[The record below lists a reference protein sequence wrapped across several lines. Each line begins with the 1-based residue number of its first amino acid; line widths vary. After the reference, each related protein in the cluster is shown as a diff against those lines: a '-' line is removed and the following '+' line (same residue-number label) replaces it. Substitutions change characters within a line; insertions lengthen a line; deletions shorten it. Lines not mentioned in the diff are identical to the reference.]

1 MVSTITLAVT
11 DENKTDQVIEE
22 ITRLL
27 RTRHRLGTGVEDD
40 FNIRSMEELG
50 RAADSQTDA
59 SNVAQS
65 TVQKGNF

>member
-1 MVSTITLAVT
+1 VVSTITLAVT